1 MAMSTVAIHV
11 FGDVPSSPLVG
22 VLEVRV
28 LEIPGHTFYSFYI
41 HNHIFQEMSVLE
53 ILLIRIWHKM
63 IMQDSINNWRTTTL
77 ILTTVLFPAAGIWFI
92 GISSQKF
99 HVNLLKRRILVSNSF
114 EPI

>member
-22 VLEVRV
+22 VLEVRF
-28 LEIPGHTFYSFYI
+28 LEILGCTFYSFYLQSYLSR
-41 HNHIFQEMSVLE
+41 NECLGNSFDKDLMQNDKS
-53 ILLIRIWHKM
+53 

-92 GISSQKF
+92 GMSSQIF
-99 HVNLLKRRILVSNSF
+99 CC
-114 EPI
+114 